1 MHLPHRWKALR
12 AYLARRKHCIAITC
26 SPKLNTKRLLL
37 QISSSRTWALFL
49 PHHTDK
55 GADLEEDVTCLRP
68 RSRTQTPGSLAA
80 EPVFGVSAG
89 CGGVTFQGGS
99 EAGTVGLGPGPS
111 QSPLCWSGCG
121 SPGRQSP
128 AHLELRCPAGP
139 EPCCSLS
146 FLPASPSLGYH
157 FVLPSSP

>member
-80 EPVFGVSAG
+80 EPVFGG
-89 CGGVTFQGGS
+89 
-99 EAGTVGLGPGPS
+99 
-111 QSPLCWSGCG
+111 LCWSRWSHFPRGIRSWDSWARSRPLPESLVLERVWEPRPAEPSTSRAEVPSG
-121 SPGRQSP
+121 SR
-128 AHLELRCPAGP
+128 AMLLP
-139 EPCCSLS
+139 E
-146 FLPASPSLGYH
+146 FPSC
-157 FVLPSSP
+157 